1 MNVLTRL
8 WPGLHRDIV
17 LNRVVASALWPK
29 PLRWRALR
37 AYGMRVEPCN
47 VSPGVWFGSARV
59 AIGRHSFINY
69 GCVFNTAAPVTI
81 GARCDVAMQV
91 LFVTGSH
98 EIGGAERRAGPATSA
113 AITVG
118 DGCWIGARCVILPG
132 VRIGPGTVIAAGAV
146 VTADCDANSVYAG
159 VPARKLR
166 DLPGAA
172 GRTAART
179 AAPAPAATTAPA
191 HLPPLPAP
199 NSEVTR

>member
-1 MNVLTRL
+1 MDVLTRL
-8 WPGLHRDIV
+8 WPGLYRDIV
-17 LNRVVASALWPK
+17 LNRVVASAVCPK

-47 VSPGVWFGSARV
+47 VSPGAWFGSARV

-81 GARCDVAMQV
+81 GARCDIAMQV

-98 EIGGAERRAGPATSA
+98 EIGGAERRAGAATSA

-118 DGCWIGARCVILPG
+118 NGCWIGARSVILPG

-146 VTADCDANSVYAG
+146 VTANTDANSVYAG

-166 DLPGAA
+166 DLPA
-172 GRTAART
+172 GPART
-179 AAPAPAATTAPA
+179 STAPA
-191 HLPPLPAP
+191 STPAGTPAHAHSTPLPAP